1 MKRLFTVMMMALAGS
16 SAFAQW
22 NTNATPTCLMGIE
35 YTDPET
41 GEVRKGGDY
50 YICSPKV
57 ARTPDK
63 KTWISWK
70 TLGHKK
76 IRDINRYA
84 VRTYLQLLD
93 RDGNPQFE
101 EPIMVNDHMTDSW
114 WSDYALLVA
123 ADGSAIVTIAD
134 QRFQEATIADSYTYT
149 QPVYDEEGNALYD
162 EEGNLIE
169 EEVTG
174 VLDHGDHSWPSIY
187 KIDQEGN
194 FLWGL
199 DGMEFPEYD
208 NTMYTN
214 AFVVGDDTYFVFVNT
229 DYESTVSTGYIQRI
243 TDDGVTVWEEPK
255 VLECTNPLQVVVL
268 PTNDDEILL
277 FDTTNEGSRVQRT
290 TRDLE
295 PVWGEPVI
303 YDEHAYGGY
312 EMNHYDILPD
322 GSGGACIAFQR
333 FMGNTSHNIRAQH
346 VYEDGSLGFGLTGLD
361 AYNADAYDHAYQ
373 SLAVNPETE
382 EMLVQFASE
391 LGSTGNVMHQK
402 FSFDGEYLYDELGMS
417 IASKNKYTNTYMF
430 GLVGVGSLKCGDWI
444 AVYRDLAAYNHESF
458 VIRRYDQNGERVWTR
473 TIGRDLAPDGVKLVV
488 EEEAAYLF
496 YREYAEGKEPG
507 FKIFRIGVDGS
518 YDVSY
523 PEPEI
528 PNGIENNI
536 CKPTTA
542 NRYFTVDGRQIA
554 QPQRGLNIVK
564 QGDGSVRKFAVE

>member
-22 NTNATPTCLMGIE
+22 NTNATPKCLMGIE

-50 YICSPKV
+50 YICEPKV

-70 TLGHKK
+70 TWGHKK

-93 RDGNPQFE
+93 RDGVPQFE

-114 WSDYALLVA
+114 WSEYALLVA

-134 QRFQEATIADSYTYT
+134 QRFQEETIDDTYTYT
-149 QPVYDEEGNALYD
+149 QPVYDEEGNAQYD

-169 EEVTG
+169 EVVTEV
-174 VLDHGDHSWPSIY
+174 VEHGDHSWPSIY
-187 KIDQEGN
+187 KIDQQGN

-199 DGMEFPEYD
+199 DGIEFPEYN

-243 TDDGVTVWEEPK
+243 SDDGVTVWEEPK

-268 PTNDDEILL
+268 PTNDNEILL
-277 FDTTNEGSRVQRT
+277 FDTTNEGSRVQRMT
-290 TRDLE
+290 KDLE

-312 EMNHYDILPD
+312 AMNHYDILPD

-444 AVYRDLAAYNHESF
+444 AVYRDLSAYSHESF

-473 TIGRDLAPDGVKLVV
+473 TIGRDLDPDGVKLVV

-507 FKIFRIGVDGS
+507 LKIFRIGVDGT

-528 PNGIENNI
+528 PNGIESNT